1 MIKTKTSLTQ
11 VAVLFAGAMISM
23 AAADRSKPNIILIM
37 ADDLGYRDLSCYG
50 HPAIRTPVLDRFAK
64 EGIKLTSFY
73 SGATVCTPS
82 RMALLTGAY
91 PTRLGW
97 TKGVIGYKMSKKEG
111 LNPKA
116 LTIAEIF
123 KDNGYQTG
131 LIGKWHIGDLPP
143 FLPHR
148 QGFDSTYYINKSNNQ
163 TTKIWQGDKL
173 VEDPYKKGMLS
184 EKFTREAISFIKRNK
199 TKPFFLYIP
208 YTAPHF
214 SRKHDGPI
222 DAHPDWQ
229 GKSNYGSYGD
239 VVEELD
245 FRIGE
250 VLKTLK
256 EEGLDEKTIVVFTS
270 DNGPQPGQ
278 KAQAKPFRG
287 IKWDSLEGGTRV
299 PCIIR
304 WPDVIPAGQESDA
317 LIAAIDILPTL
328 ARACGIDLKGI
339 SKDSPVIDG
348 MNVWDTLIGK
358 TDVPHPRKD
367 LLYWHGLGGLDAIR
381 VGNFKLFLNSR
392 NAKLKNRK
400 NGPVLFNLA
409 EESNEK
415 TDLSSKYP
423 KKVQEMQQ
431 LARKRLANINKN
443 ILPLGALKI
452 DWSKVKTGGVYA
464 SKSAPAVVKKAFKIS
479 GEMEVAAEAKQVVL
493 AHGGT
498 AVGYSLY
505 LNGGEPVFA
514 VSTGKNHLERIST
527 SALAGKFSFEA
538 GMGDKGHLFVQV
550 GDNEAVS
557 SQRGGHWISKWPGE
571 DLSVGFDYGH
581 PVAPKSP
588 KEKFKGKLLKLNVK

>member
-1 MIKTKTSLTQ
+1 MVTQKIKTMLS
-11 VAVLFAGAMISM
+11 VAALAFACQLS
-23 AAADRSKPNIILIM
+23 AAETTKPPAVSHSKPNIVLIM

-97 TKGVIGYKMSKKEG
+97 TKGVISYKMSKKEG

-199 TKPFFLYIP
+199 TNPFFLYLP

-222 DAHPDWQ
+222 DAHPDWR

-328 ARACGIDLKGI
+328 AHACGIDLKGI
-339 SKDSPVIDG
+339 CKDSPVIDG

-358 TDVPHPRKD
+358 ADAPHPRKD

-392 NAKLKNRK
+392 NAKLKNRN
-400 NGPVLFNLA
+400 NGPVLFNLG
-409 EESNEK
+409 EESDEM

-423 KKVQEMQQ
+423 EKVQEMQQ

-443 ILPLGALKI
+443 ILPLGTGIKPGGRKEKGSAKL
-452 DWSKVKTGGVYA
+452 DWSKATPGAVYA
-464 SKSAPAVVKKAFKIS
+464 SSSAPNVVKKAFKIS
-479 GEMEVAAEAKQVVL
+479 GEMEVSAKAKQVVL
-493 AHGGT
+493 AG
-498 AVGYSLY
+498 
-505 LNGGEPVFA
+505 
-514 VSTGKNHLERIST
+514 
-527 SALAGKFSFEA
+527 
-538 GMGDKGHLFVQV
+538 
-550 GDNEAVS
+550 
-557 SQRGGHWISKWPGE
+557 SQ
-571 DLSVGFDYGH
+571 
-581 PVAPKSP
+581 
-588 KEKFKGKLLKLNVK
+588 